1 MEELTLAQLIEQARD
16 ELNDAQTTYL
26 WSDAV
31 LTALF
36 NEAVFEVNRRTR
48 CIVDNRSLDVC
59 RIALTAGQSEY
70 DLHPSV
76 IVVRRAA
83 LASRRSQP
91 LLRTTQASMDLN
103 YLDWREQRGEPRCF
117 VRSTVRG
124 VVFVSPVPDADDTLE
139 LEVWRDPLDVE
150 VMEVSADSP
159 SDAGIPSAHHRK
171 LVHWVCFRAFMRHDT
186 ETEMPQMASMHL
198 DMFEAYFGARP
209 TARELQQLG
218 IDPVSGTQAV
228 WF

>member
-1 MEELTLAQLIEQARD
+1 MDELTLTQLIERARD
-16 ELNDAQTTYL
+16 ELNDAQTPYL

-36 NEAVFEVNRRTR
+36 NEAVFEANRRIR
-48 CIVDNRSLDVC
+48 CIVDTGSQDVC
-59 RIALTAGQSEY
+59 HIALTAGQSEY
-70 DLHPSV
+70 SLHPSV
-76 IVVRRAA
+76 IAVRRAA
-83 LASRRSQP
+83 LASRRSDP
-91 LLRTTQASMDLN
+91 LLRTTQATMDLN
-103 YLDWREQRGEPRCF
+103 YSDWRERRGEPRCF
-117 VRSTVRG
+117 VRSTARG
-124 VVFVSPVPDADDTLE
+124 VVFVSPVPNADDTLE
-139 LEVWRDPLDVE
+139 LEVWRDPLDIE
-150 VMEVSADSP
+150 LMEVGTDSP
-159 SDAGIPSAHHRK
+159 SDAGIPAAHHQK

-198 DMFEAYFGARP
+198 DMFESYFGARP